1 MVVEALC
8 LCVFLAPVSH
18 HHRPHSTPLQ
28 AMESFEEA
36 LVGWRGLGVPGE
48 TTLLTDEDPLAD
60 GHALLLHLLAQALR
74 QGTRV
79 YCLAAVAPHSHYT
92 AVLRKLGVGK
102 VKLDEEGGMFVYA
115 PLLPTRPPPP
125 SDGAGQPAFAMAPLL
140 RDLVGYLRQAQG
152 EQQQQQQPVVVVI
165 DDLSLVAG
173 VYGRRTAVELVQAC
187 RSLVMQRQ
195 PSSGAPATAA
205 SLLVRV
211 LGTEDDD
218 DDDEDEHGGAPAISL
233 LAFLLRTADALV
245 EVRPLTSGYSRD
257 VHGLITVRPRPGAQP
272 ELLNF
277 KLGEG
282 GLKCGRLT
290 ASSAVVGMGRASSS

>member
-1 MVVEALC
+1 VLC
-8 LCVFLAPVSH
+8 VCVFLAAVSH
-18 HHRPHSTPLQ
+18 HHRPHYTPLQ

-36 LVGWRGLGVPGE
+36 LVGWRGLVPGE

-79 YCLAAVAPHSHYT
+79 ICLAAAAPQSHYT
-92 AVLRKLGVGK
+92 AVLRKLGVDRT
-102 VKLDEEGGMFVYA
+102 KLDEEGGMFVYA

-125 SDGAGQPAFAMAPLL
+125 SDGAGQPDFATAPVL
-140 RDLVGYLRQAQG
+140 RVLMDYLQQTQG
-152 EQQQQQQPVVVVI
+152 EQQQQPVVVAI

-173 VYGRRTAVELVQAC
+173 VYGTRAAVELVQGC
-187 RSLVMQRQ
+187 RSLVLRHQ
-195 PSSGAPATAA
+195 PSNAAPATAA

-211 LGTEDDD
+211 LGIEDDD
-218 DDDEDEHGGAPAISL
+218 DDDECNAEDEHAGAPAISL
-233 LAFLLRTADALV
+233 LALLLRTADALV

-257 VHGLITVRPRPGAQP
+257 VHGLITVRPRPGARP

-290 ASSAVVGMGRASSS
+290 ASSAVFGMGRASS